1 MYNTVIKEKQRQIEN
16 LSNSWFLIPT
26 LGYHDSQIVNDSPY
40 LTMDVL
46 ESCFPYALLR
56 NAYHEVYK
64 VSSMS
69 T

>member
-1 MYNTVIKEKQRQIEN
+1 MRSIYSTVIKEKQRQIEN
-16 LSNSWFLIPT
+16 LSNSCFT
-26 LGYHDSQIVNDSPY
+26 LRYLDSQIVNDSPY

-64 VSSMS
+64 VS
-69 T
+69 

>member
-16 LSNSWFLIPT
+16 LSNSWFLILT

-64 VSSMS
+64 VSWMS

>member
-1 MYNTVIKEKQRQIEN
+1 M
-16 LSNSWFLIPT
+16 
-26 LGYHDSQIVNDSPY
+26 NDSPY

-64 VSSMS
+64 VTPFSLQIKSFLIIGRKAKTS
-69 T
+69 VDTLAKFTDALK